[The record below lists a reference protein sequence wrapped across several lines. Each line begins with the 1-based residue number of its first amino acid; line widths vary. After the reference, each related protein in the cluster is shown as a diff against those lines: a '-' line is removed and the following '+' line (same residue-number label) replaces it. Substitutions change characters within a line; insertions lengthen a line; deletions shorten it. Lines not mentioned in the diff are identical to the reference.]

1 MCGKWRAYE
10 EMQSKRNPRQVQSFQ
25 YFESQLFH
33 CLPPEDFQM
42 CQLKIYHTNSPL
54 HLTTQGPNKKD
65 KESPERVIRLIS
77 PNSLRQSD
85 TACLGSIMDWSWEVS
100 WTAVTGSGSRTN
112 WHTQYSWLA
121 RYAHLRPQGFRRTAR
136 DRNVLQTAKLS
147 APALMFGVMRLGV
160 VPEMMLRAGNQG
172 EGLMEKYGEI
182 QNIRIFYGSHWKPL
196 SKPIGW
202 CYLLLRYYILHDAT
216 SIYGWILGLCV
227 TILHCE
233 ILWASIC
240 HTVCHTGSLQG
251 GRAFQ
256 MLPLIREPDFSITPA
271 CTDEVASCRPCL
283 FYSILLAAPCCH
295 TWFGAPN
302 ANSSK
307 YFRVVCHAIVCLHH
321 PLHQSARHTANEVSV
336 GVLQLTCFGRDWVV
350 VRVQTHVQAQ

>member
-1 MCGKWRAYE
+1 MNVWKVEGIRRDAKQTQPKASPIVSIFWKSTLPLSSTWRLSNVSAE
-10 EMQSKRNPRQVQSFQ
+10 NLSHQQPTSLDHTRTKQERQRKPRAG
-25 YFESQLFH
+25 
-33 CLPPEDFQM
+33 D
-42 CQLKIYHTNSPL
+42 TA
-54 HLTTQGPNKKD
+54 HLTQRVTA
-65 KESPERVIRLIS
+65 ERHGL
-77 PNSLRQSD
+77 PWQYHGLK
-85 TACLGSIMDWSWEVS
+85 LGSILD
-100 WTAVTGSGSRTN
+100 SGHWKWQQNELTHT
-112 WHTQYSWLA
+112 HTQYSWLA

-233 ILWASIC
+233 HRSTIQCVILVAC
-240 HTVCHTGSLQG
+240 
-251 GRAFQ
+251 
-256 MLPLIREPDFSITPA
+256 REGEHFKCYHSSESRTFLSRQPARMKLLLVGHVFSIPFYWQPLAVTPGLE
-271 CTDEVASCRPCL
+271 CPMLTL
-283 FYSILLAAPCCH
+283 QSI
-295 TWFGAPN
+295 
-302 ANSSK
+302 S
-307 YFRVVCHAIVCLHH
+307 
-321 PLHQSARHTANEVSV
+321 E
-336 GVLQLTCFGRDWVV
+336 
-350 VRVQTHVQAQ
+350 